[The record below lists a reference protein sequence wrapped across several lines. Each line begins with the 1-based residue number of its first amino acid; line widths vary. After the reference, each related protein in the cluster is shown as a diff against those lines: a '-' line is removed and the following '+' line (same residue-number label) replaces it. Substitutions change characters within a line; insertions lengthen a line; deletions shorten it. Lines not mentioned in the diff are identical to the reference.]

1 MFGNRG
7 PHNAILI
14 FAIQGSML
22 GSIVVGLPVVP
33 TEDVK
38 DKIDEPEQIVYAVR
52 CRAGTREGVFL
63 TDLCHINAEPNPVRI
78 MKNNLFL
85 YLNYVLNDLTIKLSY
100 NLFAS

>member
-38 DKIDEPEQIVYAVR
+38 DKIDEPEQIVYAEEDKDKV
-52 CRAGTREGVFL
+52 
-63 TDLCHINAEPNPVRI
+63 
-78 MKNNLFL
+78 
-85 YLNYVLNDLTIKLSY
+85 
-100 NLFAS
+100 